1 MCLSVFGGEMRKLS
15 AFLAFFGFLF
25 FTSCESTRVYMQ
37 STLRTYEDDVLVA
50 ESYKEVLQHQSEKGK
65 LQKRKDK
72 LITLVKNYDLSNSGF
87 IVVDTTT
94 KTTTEGNVS
103 KSETVLTLHSFVAE
117 KKESSK
123 EANAQITYTL
133 VETKYF
139 EKTTTQ
145 DGKSSVKK
153 EYKTDTKGKKTFFV
167 NSKGAIVA
175 KSNNGG
181 TSVKITGDV
190 FSSEDEAFFE
200 NILSL
205 TLPLI
210 TAPETLGNI
219 AEDSGKSYRTEETRK
234 TITVVSR
241 PNGEYIFYQI
251 AGKPF
256 VIAGCAAWNLL
267 KCAGYAIINF
277 AGGYQLTTGGSGW
290 GEGGNSY
297 WLMPSIKTAKDRF
310 EDARSDNRIAY
321 YPEYHIPFTNNEIT
335 VKKIEVEALSAFLDE
350 KKANIKSETT
360 EHFSNKMVVSRSAS
374 ADAKYTAGVVGVIGT
389 GTTIPVSVL
398 TWIGGAVV
406 GVMGQMSGN

>member
-72 LITLVKNYDLSNSGF
+72 LITLVKSYDLSNAGF

-167 NSKGAIVA
+167 DKKGSIVA

-181 TSVKITGDV
+181 SSVKITGDV

-205 TLPLI
+205 TLPLV
-210 TAPETLGNI
+210 TAPEGL
-219 AEDSGKSYRTEETRK
+219 AAVSEDSGKVFRTEEKRE

-256 VIAGCAAWNLL
+256 VIAGCTAWNLL

-290 GEGGNSY
+290 GDGGNSY
-297 WLMPSIKTAKDRF
+297 WLMPSFKTAKEKF
-310 EDARSDNRIAY
+310 EDAREDNRIRY

-335 VKKIEVEALSAFLDE
+335 VRVIEQEASESFFAEE
-350 KKANIKSETT
+350 KARVKSDTT
-360 EHFSNKMVVSRSAS
+360 RHFSNKLAVSRSAS

-389 GTTIPVSVL
+389 GATIPVSVL
-398 TWIGGAVV
+398 TWIGGAAI
-406 GVMGQMSGN
+406 GVMGQMSN